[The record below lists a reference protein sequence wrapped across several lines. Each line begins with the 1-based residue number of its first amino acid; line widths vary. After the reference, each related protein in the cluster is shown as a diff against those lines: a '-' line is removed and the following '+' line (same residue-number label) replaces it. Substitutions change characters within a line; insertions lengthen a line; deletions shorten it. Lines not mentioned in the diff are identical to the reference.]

1 MKTLLKID
9 VDSRGIS
16 ECTCDIECEKDE
28 HRLISSLIALMVKS
42 EDFERVINCAACYY
56 HENKDEMKKTC
67 ELAHMSAI
75 AKLNNKCK
83 S

>member
-1 MKTLLKID
+1 MKTLLKIE
-9 VDSRGIS
+9 VDSRDIS

-28 HRLISSLIALMVKS
+28 QRLISSLIALMVKS
-42 EDFERVINCAACYY
+42 EDFERVINFVACYY
-56 HENKDEMKKTC
+56 HENKADLKKTC

-75 AKLNNKCK
+75 AKLNNKCE

>member
-9 VDSRGIS
+9 VDSCGLS
-16 ECTCDIECEKDE
+16 ECTCAIECEKDE
-28 HRLISSLIALMVKS
+28 QRLISSLIGLMAKS
-42 EDFERVINCAACYY
+42 EDFERVINLAACYY

>member
-9 VDSRGIS
+9 VDSRDIS

-28 HRLISSLIALMVKS
+28 QRLISSLIALMAKS
-42 EDFERVINCAACYY
+42 EDFERVINFAACYY

>member
-9 VDSRGIS
+9 IDSRGIS
-16 ECTCDIECEKDE
+16 ECTCAIECE
-28 HRLISSLIALMVKS
+28 
-42 EDFERVINCAACYY
+42 
-56 HENKDEMKKTC
+56 KDEMKKTC
-67 ELAHMSAI
+67 ELAQMSAI